1 MVWLNFQVFPIIFW
15 GKKTKKRR
23 NQNQVSEKKQ
33 FLRKLDFIFQ
43 VIFIVGALFKF
54 LWFQDLFVYLSIFSA
69 SR

>member
-23 NQNQVSEKKQ
+23 NQNQVSERKQ

-43 VIFIVGALFKF
+43 VIFIVGALF
-54 LWFQDLFVYLSIFSA
+54 
-69 SR
+69 